1 MILILNIQDQA
12 YTRSKELFEKGNRL
26 IQKVYEVLDELE
38 KPPSVMEAVDTLKKN
53 AEEFKELLDV
63 SGTNVI
69 EKKEWMQR
77 QGVEQVCIY

>member
-1 MILILNIQDQA
+1 M
-12 YTRSKELFEKGNRL
+12 
-26 IQKVYEVLDELE
+26 DELE
-38 KPPSVMEAVDTLKKN
+38 KPPSVMEAVDTLKKT

-77 QGVEQVCIY
+77 QGLEQVCIDTLLH